1 MKIIR
6 PILGPF
12 ILTKHISLLGLL
24 EMHESSLEVSFPNQL
39 LTNMKTGKS
48 SAQNTETLGD
58 SFPLVHLGVTSN
70 NELKLCIVP
79 ILADSSTPDPTSRNG
94 FLKKLQV
101 SDPLKKF
108 AAKNNLKLKLGKNST
123 AVSSQKDWWKS
134 TLEESHF
141 ENQSGIKLSRPLGE
155 ESLISTNVLVI
166 ECKKGSSKTFI
177 NIAQLLKEANF
188 RFSSPLEDF
197 LAICHDLDKEIV
209 AAEES
214 ETHFYFSEVELI
226 NLNRALTCY
235 HDEYQEGLKKLGW
248 RSTFKLF
255 SELGEKSQ
263 DLLFFDR
270 SKRRPGSLK
279 DLDRRTAANQR
290 EEVRSDF
297 NKFVDIAQNIFEN
310 DSKRPSIEGEIT
322 LKVPDISYEKFQSLF
337 IRLIGPLIE
346 CRVFNIEDRELEH
359 KLNSKS
365 VDYCYQPGEMSPYFK
380 AKSLLWKL
388 LIGRSQAYSA
398 KAISEYERA
407 LSFKMGLE
415 DRSAYIQYLE
425 LFPTKALFDPGYLIT
440 APSSNGISKVDFGA
454 PDPEFSSLTPVQKE
468 KLKTRGKNPPLL
480 RLKDFL
486 QSSKNQASPSVISD
500 KYFWPKGRLYQLIH
514 YTQSMVTLPE
524 IGTSAEF
531 LFGDDVGISAD
542 IKSILGE
549 KDSIS
554 LQPELSFLRAYN
566 QLEGLYPTN
575 IVPDQLLTH
584 PQFPYSAS
592 PHTIEHIEDLGFK
605 DKISINVRYSNADG
619 LAIEQCLEALKKDFT
634 NGRLSNTGGEKIG
647 EKTTGVTSS
656 SSQVGLGAKEPHLEK
671 EGFASHYDAI
681 LDKLKDLL
689 QFEAIPYFVVD
700 GTEVSEADWFK
711 AKETPTGAYEI
722 APGQFIPEN
731 TYKSHTENYYLKKK
745 TLAKMGR
752 IPLQR
757 VWSSHLNFISG
768 NDETVNPEAYLQ
780 SLKLS
785 ISKEFDKLDEILKN
799 TSAKDWI
806 GRHLPQLESALR
818 EYQAQGIMWIK
829 SRLAMN
835 YGVCLADEMGLGKT
849 LQAIGLLM
857 LLKNPKLPSLVIVPK
872 SLLVNW
878 KNELERFAPGLKVK
892 VIEDASSFD
901 DSEIYLMSYGAMRHK
916 AQLITE
922 RDWNLAILDEAQ
934 SIKNSQ
940 SLTSQIAQELKSKYR
955 LALTGTPVENHAS
968 ELWSIINWLNP
979 QYLGTVS
986 SFEKFT
992 RHARVAEKRPF
1003 YLAPLRECLKPIILR
1018 RLKNDPQVAL
1028 GLPEKVTQDLRMEL
1042 SETQCLLYKSVIDV
1056 VMNGSPNMPHFAR
1069 MAQYLRSILFLKQI
1083 CIHPS
1088 LFLDDVT
1095 TDEALETSELTKRVK
1110 KNALKVLKKYE
1121 KPKTSVDLF
1130 KDSTKL
1136 AQLYEI
1142 LEAERYSS
1150 NGILIFTQ
1158 YLKSADLL
1166 LILLKDLGYDS
1177 VPFINGS
1184 LTSNRRQE
1192 LVDQFNNRA
1201 AERKPGELCP
1211 ILICSLKAGGTGLN
1225 LTGADRVIHLDR
1237 WWNPAVENQ
1246 ATDRAHRFGQ
1256 TKTVFVNTLT
1266 NDGTLEDSMNRIF
1279 EEKRRLSQDLLSD
1292 EDVAIAEC
1300 LKDESGYL
1308 NLVDPKQL
1316 FFKN

>member
-1 MKIIR
+1 
-6 PILGPF
+6 
-12 ILTKHISLLGLL
+12 
-24 EMHESSLEVSFPNQL
+24 MHESSLEISSNIPL
-39 LTNMKTGKS
+39 LKNDKTEKS
-48 SAQNTETLGD
+48 SLEGTERLME
-58 SFPLVHLGVTSN
+58 SFPLIHLGVTSH

-79 ILADSSTPDPTSRNG
+79 IFADSPGTNPNARN
-94 FLKKLQV
+94 FLKKLQA
-101 SDPLKKF
+101 SGPLKKF
-108 AAKNNLKLKLGKNST
+108 SATNKLKLKLGKSCV
-123 AVSSQKDWWKS
+123 AVSPKKDWWKS
-134 TLEESHF
+134 TLELTQFDNHSDL
-141 ENQSGIKLSRPLGE
+141 KLSRPLGDD
-155 ESLISTNVLVI
+155 SLIATDVLVI
-166 ECKKGSSKTFI
+166 ECKKESSNTFI
-177 NIAQLLKEANF
+177 DLAHKLKEANF

-197 LAICHDLDKEIV
+197 LAICRDLDKEIASAWV
-209 AAEES
+209 S
-214 ETHFYFSEVELI
+214 EKYYYFSEVELI
-226 NLNRALTCY
+226 NLNRALKSY
-235 HDEYQEGLKKLGW
+235 SEEYLDGIRKIGW

-263 DLLFFDR
+263 DLLFFDK
-270 SKRRPGSLK
+270 SKRRPGSFK
-279 DLDRRTAANQR
+279 ELDRRTAANSR
-290 EEVRSDF
+290 DEIRNDF
-297 NKFVDIAQNIFEN
+297 NKFVIIAQNVFEN
-310 DSKRPSIEGEIT
+310 FSRPPSIEGEMT

-337 IRLIGPLIE
+337 IRMIAPLVE
-346 CRVFNIEDRELEH
+346 CRVFNMNDSDLEY
-359 KLNSKS
+359 KLQRKS
-365 VDYCYQPGEMSPYFK
+365 VDFLYQPGEMSPYLK

-388 LIGRSQAYSA
+388 IIGRSQVFPA
-398 KAISEYERA
+398 KSISEYERA
-407 LSFKMGLE
+407 LSFKLGLNAN
-415 DRSAYIQYLE
+415 STYIHYLE
-425 LFPTKALFDPGYLIT
+425 MFPTKPLFDPGYLVT
-440 APSSNGISKVDFGA
+440 SPSSNGISKVDFGA
-454 PDPEFSSLTPVQKE
+454 PDPEFSSLTPAQRE
-468 KLKTRGKNPPLL
+468 KVNTRGKNPPLL

-486 QSSKNQASPSVISD
+486 KNSTDQASPSVNTD
-500 KYFWPKGRLYQLIH
+500 KYFWPGGRLFQLIH
-514 YTQSMVTLPE
+514 FTQSMVILPE

-542 IKSILGE
+542 IKTVLGE
-549 KDSIS
+549 KEAIS
-554 LQPELSFLRAYN
+554 LHPELSCKEAFN
-566 QLEGLYPTN
+566 HLEGIYPTN
-575 IVPDQLLTH
+575 VFPDHLLTH
-584 PQFPYSAS
+584 PQFPYSPS
-592 PHTIEHIEDLGFK
+592 PHALEHIEDLGFK

-619 LAIEQCLEALKKDFT
+619 LAIEQCLEALKKDFSD
-634 NGRLSNTGGEKIG
+634 GRLTSKNGKETREKSA
-647 EKTTGVTSS
+647 GVISYSS
-656 SSQVGLGAKEPHLEK
+656 KEDLGAKEPNLEK
-671 EGFASHYDAI
+671 ENFTSTYDVI

-689 QFEAIPYFVVD
+689 QFEAIPFFVVD

-722 APGQFIPEN
+722 APGQYIPEN
-731 TYKSHTENYYLKKK
+731 IYKSHTENYYLKKK

-752 IPLQR
+752 IPIQR

-768 NDETVNPEAYLQ
+768 NDETVNPDSYLQ

-785 ISKEFDKLDEILKN
+785 ISKEFDKLDDVLKN
-799 TSAKDWI
+799 TSARDWV

-857 LLKNPKLPSLVIVPK
+857 LLKYPKLPSLVIVPK

-878 KNELERFAPGLKVK
+878 KNELKRFAPDLKVT
-892 VIEDASSFD
+892 VIENESSFD
-901 DSEIYLMSYGAMRHK
+901 DGEIYLMSYGAMRHK
-916 AQLITE
+916 AQLVTE
-922 RDWNLAILDEAQ
+922 REWNLAILDEAQ

-992 RHARVAEKRPF
+992 RHARVAEKRPY

-1018 RLKNDPQVAL
+1018 RLKSDPQVAL

-1056 VMNGSPNMPHFAR
+1056 VMNGSPNMPPFAR

-1095 TDEALETSELTKRVK
+1095 TDEALEASELNKRVK

-1121 KPKTSVDLF
+1121 KPKTSADLF

-1142 LEAERYSS
+1142 LDAERFISS
-1150 NGILIFTQ
+1150 GILIFTQ

-1166 LILLKDLGYDS
+1166 MILLKELGYDS

-1192 LVDQFNNRA
+1192 LVDQFNNSASQRNP
-1201 AERKPGELCP
+1201 EELCP

-1266 NDGTLEDSMNRIF
+1266 NDGTLEDSMHRIF

-1292 EDVAIAEC
+1292 EDAAITEC

>member
-1 MKIIR
+1 MNSK
-6 PILGPF
+6 LE
-12 ILTKHISLLGLL
+12 LLD
-24 EMHESSLEVSFPNQL
+24 MHETSLEDLSKNQFLPNFSIEKSKVDNSDAL
-39 LTNMKTGKS
+39 L
-48 SAQNTETLGD
+48 D
-58 SFPLVHLGVTSN
+58 SFPLIHLGVTPK
-70 NELKLCIVP
+70 NELQLCIVP
-79 ILADSSTPDPTSRNG
+79 IIGDSHDKNDTNG
-94 FLKKLQV
+94 SNILKKLQ
-101 SDPLKKF
+101 SRGPLKTF
-108 AAKNNLKLKLGKNST
+108 ATKNNLKLKFGKNSV
-123 AVSSQKDWWKS
+123 AVSSCKDWWKS
-134 TLEESHF
+134 SSENAHF
-141 ENQSGIKLSRPLGE
+141 DTQSGFKLSRPLGE
-155 ESLISTNVLVI
+155 ESVISTNVLMI
-166 ECKKGSSKTFI
+166 ECRKGSTRSFI
-177 NIAQLLKEANF
+177 DLAISLKKANF
-188 RFSSPLEDF
+188 MFSAPLEEF
-197 LAICHDLDKEIV
+197 LAICRDLDKEIV
-209 AAEES
+209 TAQENDEY
-214 ETHFYFSEVELI
+214 FYFSEVELI
-226 NLNRALTCY
+226 NLNRALTSY
-235 HDEYQEGLKKLGW
+235 SDEYSEGLKKLGW

-255 SELGEKSQ
+255 SELGERSQ

-279 DLDRRTAANQR
+279 ELDRRAVANQR
-290 EEVRSDF
+290 EEARSNF
-297 NKFVDIAQNIFEN
+297 KKFVEIAEDVFLNFSN
-310 DSKRPSIEGEIT
+310 RPSIDGEIT

-346 CRVFNIEDRELEH
+346 CRVFSMDDSGLKNR
-359 KLNSKS
+359 LNGRS
-365 VDYCYQPGEMSPYFK
+365 VDYFYQSGEMSPYFK
-380 AKSLLWKL
+380 AKGLLWKL
-388 LIGRSQAYSA
+388 LIGRSQVYSA
-398 KAISEYERA
+398 NSISEYDRA
-407 LSFKMGLE
+407 LLLKLGL
-415 DRSAYIQYLE
+415 DVKSAYTHYLE
-425 LFPTKALFDPGYLIT
+425 LFPTKPLFDPGYLIT
-440 APSSNGISKVDFGA
+440 APASKGISKVDFGA
-454 PDPEFSSLTPVQKE
+454 PDPEHSSLTPAQKE
-468 KLKTRGKNPPLL
+468 KTKNRGKNPPLL
-480 RLKDFL
+480 RLKDFI
-486 QSSKNQASPSVISD
+486 QSSKNQSSPSIISE
-500 KYFWPKGRLYQLIH
+500 KYFWPQGRLYQLIH
-514 YTQSMVTLPE
+514 YTQSMVTVPE

-549 KDSIS
+549 KESIS
-554 LQPELSFLRAYN
+554 LHPELSVVKAYN
-566 QLEGLYPTN
+566 QLEGLYPN
-575 IVPDQLLTH
+575 NFVPDHLLTH
-584 PQFPYSAS
+584 PQFSYSPN
-592 PHTIEHIEDLGFK
+592 PHIIEHIEDLGFK

-619 LAIEQCLEALKKDFT
+619 LAIEQCLEALKKDFSA
-634 NGRLSNTGGEKIG
+634 GRLSGTDGEKIG
-647 EKTTGVTSS
+647 GKAVEKSVGVTSS
-656 SSQVGLGAKEPHLEK
+656 STQVDLGVTTPNLEK
-671 EGFASHYDAI
+671 ENFTSHYDAI

-689 QFEAIPYFVVD
+689 QFEAIPYFIVD

-711 AKETPTGAYEI
+711 AKVTPTGAYEI
-722 APGQFIPEN
+722 APGQFVPEN

-745 TLAKMGR
+745 ALAKMGR

-768 NDETVNPEAYLQ
+768 NDETVNPDSYLQ

-785 ISKEFDKLDEILKN
+785 MSKEFDKLDEILKN

-849 LQAIGLLM
+849 LQAIGLLI

-892 VIEDASSFD
+892 VIEDESSFD

-916 AQLITE
+916 AQLITG

-1018 RLKNDPQVAL
+1018 RLKSDPQVAL
-1028 GLPEKVTQDLRMEL
+1028 GLPEKVTQDLRFEL
-1042 SETQCLLYKSVIDV
+1042 SETQLLLYKSVVDV
-1056 VMNGSPNMPHFAR
+1056 VMNGSPNMPQFAR

-1095 TDEALETSELTKRVK
+1095 TDEALETSELNKRVK

-1121 KPKTSVDLF
+1121 KPKTSADLF

-1136 AQLYEI
+1136 AQLYEVI
-1142 LEAERYSS
+1142 DAERYDSS
-1150 NGILIFTQ
+1150 GILIFTQ

-1166 LILLKDLGYDS
+1166 HVLLKDLGYDS

-1184 LTSNRRQE
+1184 LSSNRRQE

-1201 AERKPGELCP
+1201 SERKPGELCP

-1256 TKTVFVNTLT
+1256 TRTVFVNTLT

-1292 EDVAIAEC
+1292 EDVAISEC
-1300 LKDESGYL
+1300 LKSESGYL
-1308 NLVDPKQL
+1308 DLVDPKQL